1 MGNLN
6 PRRFTVQRLSRALT
20 LNGQDCPDAVHLGL
34 GDSVPKIARDFLPTR
49 RPEARALRQEGSSS
63 GPHRQ
68 SGLGGYLL
76 TWASA
81 LFYCGGL
88 FCLAV
93 LPPCGLAVPRWLI
106 LAYGVGCALLAVR
119 ALLLSSKEV

>member
-1 MGNLN
+1 MSNLN

-20 LNGQDCPDAVHLGL
+20 LNGQDCPDVHLGL
-34 GDSVPKIARDFLPTR
+34 ADSLPKIARDFLPTR
-49 RPEARALRQEGSSS
+49 RPEARALRQEGSFS

-76 TWASA
+76 AWASA

-88 FCLAV
+88 VCLAV
-93 LPPCGLAVPRWLI
+93 LPACGLAVPRWLI
-106 LAYGVGCALLAVR
+106 FAYGVGCALLAVL
-119 ALLLSSKEV
+119 ALLLSSREV